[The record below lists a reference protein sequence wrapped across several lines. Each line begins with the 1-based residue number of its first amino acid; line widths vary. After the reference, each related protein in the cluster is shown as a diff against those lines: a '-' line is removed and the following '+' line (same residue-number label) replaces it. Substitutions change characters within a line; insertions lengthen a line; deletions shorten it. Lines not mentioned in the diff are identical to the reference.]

1 MVLKLVSTTETAIR
15 AVCVRE
21 VRLWWI

>member
-1 MVLKLVSTTETAIR
+1 MVLKLVSTTVTAIR